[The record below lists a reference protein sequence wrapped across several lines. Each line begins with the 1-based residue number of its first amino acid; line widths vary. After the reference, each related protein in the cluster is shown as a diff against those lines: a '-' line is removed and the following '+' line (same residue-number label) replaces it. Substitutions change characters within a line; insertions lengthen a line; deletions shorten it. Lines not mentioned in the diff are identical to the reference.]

1 VDQLKYNF
9 MLTGIM
15 GGIDSLMYHCNNQHT
30 QRILHLHVWY
40 KQLYLVAAAAQDRQL
55 HTFAVIQ
62 CENEHNECHEYFLI
76 IL

>member
-30 QRILHLHVWY
+30 QRILHLRVWSVV
-40 KQLYLVAAAAQDRQL
+40 Q
-55 HTFAVIQ
+55 TVIFSS
-62 CENEHNECHEYFLI
+62 CSR
-76 IL
+76 